1 VLRRIFGSK
10 GEEDES
16 EGLWKGRKMHRRFW
30 SENLKGKDDFDDRG
44 VDRSIILYWMS
55 NNQVG
60 GEVRTA

>member
-1 VLRRIFGSK
+1 
-10 GEEDES
+10 
-16 EGLWKGRKMHRRFW
+16 MHRRFW